1 MPVKQFSR
9 RDLLRAT
16 AGSAGVLF
24 LAACAPVAAPAA
36 APQAQEQ
43 PTAEVQTGAEGKT
56 TVQWWHGWGG
66 MTGVAA
72 MQAVADAFN
81 EQSEDIFVERLQVD
95 DVHEKYLTA
104 IAGGAPPDVE
114 IGNLNY
120 SEFWARGVLLQL
132 DDWIAASETIDVADI
147 IQAALDG
154 AKWQG
159 KTYGVPCVESST
171 RFAFSYNVKLVEDA
185 GLDPNSPPQT
195 WDEAFEWHQATTKF
209 DSAGNIEILGFDPMD
224 AMGGSGPGPPDPFF
238 WPPSFGLEWW
248 DSENNAF
255 HFDDER
261 FATILATIK
270 RFYDHAG
277 VEKMAGYRSSYG
289 TWTQSPTASFPAQ
302 VQAMIV
308 NGPWQPG
315 ELARSSP
322 EGNFMYTWGPA
333 PEERRGVKFQSSG
346 GHYGSIPQGA
356 KFAEQAFKFLEFC
369 TRNEVQDIVFDQ
381 TGWLGPRISWNQ
393 KLDVSKYQGLD
404 FYIKS
409 ITEADELRPSEGCPV
424 SNFVGNQWTTTVD
437 AVNFGDK
444 TPEQAG
450 LDMQTLCTDELHNQ
464 FPEL

>member
-1 MPVKQFSR
+1 MPANQFSR
-9 RDLLRAT
+9 RDFLRAT
-16 AGSAGVLF
+16 AISAGVAM
-24 LAACAPVAAPAA
+24 LAACAPTVAPSGQ
-36 APQAQEQ
+36 QAQEQ
-43 PTAEVQTGAEGKT
+43 PAETAAGAEGKT
-56 TVQWWHGWGG
+56 TIQWWHGWGG

-81 EQSEDIFVERLQVD
+81 EQSEDIFVERLQVE

-104 IAGGAPPDVE
+104 IAGGAPPDCE

-120 SEFWARGVLLQL
+120 SEFWARGVLLEMDDWMASSEVIQL
-132 DDWIAASETIDVADI
+132 DDI

-154 AKWQG
+154 AKWNG
-159 KTYGVPCVESST
+159 KTYGVPCIESSV
-171 RFAFSYNVKLVEDA
+171 RFAFSYNVKLVEEA
-185 GLDPNSPPQT
+185 GLDPNSPPLT
-195 WDEAFEWHQATTKF
+195 WDEMFEWHTTATKF

-238 WPPSFGLEWW
+238 WPPSFGLDWW
-248 DSENNAF
+248 SSDDNTF

-261 FATILATIK
+261 FIAILQTIK
-270 RFYDHAG
+270 MFYDHAG

-302 VQAMIV
+302 VQAMII

-315 ELARSSP
+315 ELAHSSP
-322 EGNFMYTWGPA
+322 DGEYMYTWGPT
-333 PEERRGVKFQSSG
+333 PTDRRGVKFQSSG

-356 KFAEQAFKFLEFC
+356 KNPELAFRFLEFASL
-369 TRNEVQDIVFDQ
+369 NEVQDIVFDR

-393 KLDVSKYQGLD
+393 ALDVSKYSGLE
-404 FYIKS
+404 FYINS
-409 ITEADELRPSEGCPV
+409 ITEADELRPSEGCPI
-424 SNFVGNQWTTTVD
+424 SNFVGNQWTTNVD

-444 TPEQAG
+444 TPEQAAA
-450 LDMQTLCTDELHNQ
+450 DMQQLCSDELRNQ